1 MFDVLFALSL
11 FLCVLGGFEISL
23 SPRFPFP
30 ALPDYIYLRCSSAPG
45 CVCAQESASKEAAS
59 PGSHIFLTQSICSM

>member
-30 ALPDYIYLRCSSAPG
+30 ALP
-45 CVCAQESASKEAAS
+45 ASGTAGAS
-59 PGSHIFLTQSICSM
+59 LKCCRLS